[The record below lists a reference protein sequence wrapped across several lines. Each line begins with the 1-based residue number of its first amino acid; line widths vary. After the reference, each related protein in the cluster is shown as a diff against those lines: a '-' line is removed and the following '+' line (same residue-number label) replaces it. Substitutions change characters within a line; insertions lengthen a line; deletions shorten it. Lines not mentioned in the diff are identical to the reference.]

1 MLNYASRQGSPIR
14 GREALMKTTYHGVSR
29 NPNRSVPYQA
39 PSVGTHVIGIFVFDG
54 FSMLPAVEVVDVFDK
69 ANQVLA
75 GGHDDAPRYRT
86 IFVSSHG
93 GCVSSSACIDVLTQP
108 AEQFRSARA
117 VFVASGEMAVD
128 IARDVTFNEWLRGTM
143 SQIDEV
149 FVIGN
154 SDASLTGISES
165 GKTSAGDL
173 QPVDPTGNNTSDH
186 ASRSAVRHSLGLIR
200 QDFGLSVLRRV
211 LEHLPDTGLPEF
223 NAIAANS
230 AKSIKEKIH
239 ESARWITRN
248 CNRPIS
254 ITVAAQTAGMSDRSY
269 LRHFRAEMGVKPSE
283 HLRRSRVELA
293 AAMLTSSD
301 LPVDKIARRCGLTS
315 GECLARLFRQVWD
328 ISPTE
333 YRNRLV

>member
-1 MLNYASRQGSPIR
+1 
-14 GREALMKTTYHGVSR
+14 MKTTYHDVSR
-29 NPNRSVPYQA
+29 SPNRTLSNQPASLV
-39 PSVGTHVIGIFVFDG
+39 THVIGIFVFDG

-69 ANQVLA
+69 ANHVLA
-75 GGHDDAPRYRT
+75 AGHDDAPCYRT
-86 IFVSSHG
+86 VFVSSHG
-93 GCVSSSACIDVLTQP
+93 GCVSSSARIDVLTQP
-108 AEQFRSARA
+108 VERFRSGRA
-117 VFVASGEMAVD
+117 VFVARGETAVD
-128 IARDVTFNEWLRGTM
+128 GSSDVKFSEWLRGTT
-143 SQIDEV
+143 SHVDEV

-154 SDASLTGISES
+154 SEASLDAGGAS
-165 GKTSAGDL
+165 GQIQNPRVLAGAGRL
-173 QPVDPTGNNTSDH
+173 QPAAPTGRNTSDH
-186 ASRSAVRHSLGLIR
+186 ASRSAVRHALALIR
-200 QDFGLSVLRRV
+200 QDFGFSVLRRV

-223 NAIAANS
+223 NAIAANG

-239 ESARWITRN
+239 ESAQWITRN
-248 CNRPIS
+248 CNKPIS

-315 GECLARLFRQVWD
+315 GECLARLFRQVLD